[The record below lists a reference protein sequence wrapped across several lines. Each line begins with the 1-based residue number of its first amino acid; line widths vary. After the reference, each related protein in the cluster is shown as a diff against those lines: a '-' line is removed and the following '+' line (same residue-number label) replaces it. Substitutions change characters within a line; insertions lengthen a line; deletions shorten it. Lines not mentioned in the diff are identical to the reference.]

1 MKTGAKPRVAL
12 CGHNEPYELVRRA
25 LELEGSFAGLAA
37 KAARVFIKPNVTYP
51 MPSGTGAVTD
61 SLVLGALLAMLRD
74 AGAGRI
80 IVGDGPGKS
89 LAHDGFEVAGYLPF
103 GRKYDVTFVDLNR
116 ARTRTVTV
124 ERPLAISE
132 LEIPEVVL
140 DADLFI
146 TVSPLKTHSDG
157 LLTLNAK
164 NLFGI
169 PPTRFYGSPRA
180 ILHLKG
186 VDEVVRDIC
195 RAAPPDYAIADATT
209 VMELGVA
216 RGRPVEIGA
225 IVAGANLVAT
235 DAVSA
240 RLIGRDPQECP
251 YLLYMHE
258 DGLGPLEVDE
268 IDLVGD
274 PLEELAQPLALTRD
288 KTPRDWAVGDES
300 PW

>member
-1 MKTGAKPRVAL
+1 MA
-12 CGHNEPYELVRRA
+12 RR
-25 LELEGSFAGLAA
+25 
-37 KAARVFIKPNVTYP
+37 AARVFVKPNVTYP

-61 SLVLGALLAMLRD
+61 ARVLEALVEALRD

-80 IVGDGPGKS
+80 VIGDGPGKS
-89 LAHDGFEVAGYLPF
+89 LAHDGFEAAGYF
-103 GRKYDVTFVDLNR
+103 AFAKRYDVTFVDLNR
-116 ARTRTVTV
+116 QRTRTVRV
-124 ERPLAISE
+124 ERPRAIAE

-140 DADLFI
+140 DADLFV

-164 NLFGI
+164 NLFGL
-169 PPTRFYGSPRA
+169 PPTRFYGAPRA

-195 RAAPPDYAIADATT
+195 RAAPPHYAVADATT

-216 RGRPVEIGA
+216 RGRPVAIGA
-225 IVAGANLVAT
+225 VVAGANLVAT

-240 RLIGRDPQECP
+240 RLIGRDPRECP
-251 YLLYMHE
+251 YLLFMHE
-258 DGLGPLEVDE
+258 DGLGPLDLDG
-268 IDLVGD
+268 IDLAGD
-274 PLEELAQPLALTRD
+274 PLDELAQPLDLTRD
-288 KTPRDWAVGDES
+288 TTPRDWALGDES